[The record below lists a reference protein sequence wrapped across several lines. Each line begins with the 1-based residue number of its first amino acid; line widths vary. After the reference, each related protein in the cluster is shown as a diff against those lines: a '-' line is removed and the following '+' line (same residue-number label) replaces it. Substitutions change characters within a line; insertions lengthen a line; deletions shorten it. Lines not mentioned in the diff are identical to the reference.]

1 MIKRTIKRIYITNI
15 EKREVDFLVAIDNKP
30 WFCVETKSSFKNILA
45 SLRYFKERLKI
56 PFAYEVVKEENI
68 DYNKR

>member
-1 MIKRTIKRIYITNI
+1 M
-15 EKREVDFLVAIDNKP
+15 VAIDNKP
-30 WFCVETKSSFKNILA
+30 WFCVETKSSFKDILT

-68 DYNKR
+68 DYIKDSIRIISASKFLTTLV

>member
-1 MIKRTIKRIYITNI
+1 
-15 EKREVDFLVAIDNKP
+15 
-30 WFCVETKSSFKNILA
+30 VETKSSFKNILA